1 VTESRPPVLVVMGV
15 SGVGKTTV
23 ATALAARL
31 GWSEEEGDRLHPEG
45 NVAKMAA
52 AVPLTDDDRWPWLDR
67 VAGWIDGQIADGR
80 PGVITCSALKRVYR
94 DRLRRPT
101 VVFVHL
107 AAPAAL
113 ISDRM
118 SRRAGHFMPTTLLAS
133 QLDTLEPLQ
142 SDEHGIVI
150 DTGPPTETIVSTI
163 IETLRLQPSA

>member
-1 VTESRPPVLVVMGV
+1 VTVEHPPVLVVMGV

-31 GWSEEEGDRLHPEG
+31 GWPEEEGDRLHPEA

-67 VAGWIDGQIADGR
+67 VAQWIDDRIADGR
-80 PGVITCSALKRVYR
+80 PGVITCSALKRAYR
-94 DRLRRPT
+94 DRLRRPE
-101 VVFVHL
+101 VIFVHL

-113 ISDRM
+113 IEDRM
-118 SRRAGHFMPTTLLAS
+118 SRREGHFMPPALLAS

-142 SDEHGIVI
+142 PDERGMVV
-150 DTGPPTETIVSTI
+150 DTGPSTEKIVDTIV
-163 IETLRLQPSA
+163 EGLQVAPSA